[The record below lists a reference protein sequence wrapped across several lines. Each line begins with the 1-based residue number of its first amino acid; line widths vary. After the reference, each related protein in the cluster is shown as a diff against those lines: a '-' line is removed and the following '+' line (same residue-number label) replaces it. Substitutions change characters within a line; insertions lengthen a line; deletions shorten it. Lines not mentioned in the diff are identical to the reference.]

1 MRKTECKLEI
11 DLFPPFHPWSDK
23 KCSRNHRQTI
33 EQESPLP
40 PPPPLQRIAC
50 KILYKSIKTHHNSI
64 KAGKTRATTWL
75 TKFVLVQKSKDIYFY
90 SSNTILPKA
99 ITNNHIVIIL
109 LALCLCVCILI
120 NRVKVKKRTKYEET
134 KPSQKKQRKKA
145 PSPSLYFRSFHLSVR
160 IWRSFSV
167 CGETWRQKK
176 TATTKHLDG
185 SYLLKF
191 IEPLMPKAMA
201 IQQHKML
208 NYSSVQ
214 KILRNRFAFVSFV
227 SK

>member
-23 KCSRNHRQTI
+23 KCSRNHRQTM

-109 LALCLCVCILI
+109 LALCLCVFSSIELKWK
-120 NRVKVKKRTKYEET
+120 NEPSTKKR
-134 KPSQKKQRKKA
+134 SQVKRSRKKA

>member
-134 KPSQKKQRKKA
+134 KPSQKKQEKSTK
-145 PSPSLYFRSFHLSVR
+145 PFSILSFISSIRSYLALFLCMWWNVK
-160 IWRSFSV
+160 
-167 CGETWRQKK
+167 TKK